1 MADDKKDVGEPE
13 RSLVAGGQDYEVQHF
28 AQKYGLSA
36 EQVRELIARVGND
49 REKLEQAAKQM
60 KSGTR

>member
-1 MADDKKDVGEPE
+1 MADDKKNVGEPD